1 MLREARE
8 AFLKH
13 DLYRIILPPE
23 AWDGAYKLEDLPVP
37 THKKV
42 ASKGAR
48 FVYCETDR
56 KDAGMGWFADAGN
69 GNYRAGNCGFGKMG
83 GAWAKEHLTEPVDIV
98 GTRFRNQW

>member
-1 MLREARE
+1 MLREAKE

-13 DLYRIILPPE
+13 DLYKLVLPE
-23 AWDGAYKLEDLPVP
+23 GAYSTAYKLEDLPVP

-56 KDAGMGWFADAGN
+56 KDAGMGWFADAGS
-69 GNYRAGNCGFGKMG
+69 GNYRDGNCGFGKMSS
-83 GAWAKEHLTEPVDIV
+83 AWAQEHLTEPVEIV
-98 GTRFRNQW
+98 GTKFRNQW